1 MPSNSISSQPALVNI
16 IDSTHSKLANQYVNT
31 KNRIAEKKIIF
42 CFITPPAQRASIA
55 TQCCSPAGPPS
66 LRDGFLRGGLKGN
79 DQKKYT
85 QEVKTVKAI
94 M

>member
-1 MPSNSISSQPALVNI
+1 MDFNYFSPL
-16 IDSTHSKLANQYVNT
+16 LG
-31 KNRIAEKKIIF
+31 
-42 CFITPPAQRASIA
+42 IA

-85 QEVKTVKAI
+85 LEVKTVKARKSDGWCKNGAKSTTI
-94 M
+94 WNQTLIVRNSG